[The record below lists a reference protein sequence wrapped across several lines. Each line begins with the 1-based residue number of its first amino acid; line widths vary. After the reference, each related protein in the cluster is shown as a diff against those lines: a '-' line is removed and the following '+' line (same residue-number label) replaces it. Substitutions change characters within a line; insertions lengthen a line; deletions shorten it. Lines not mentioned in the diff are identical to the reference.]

1 MRRKECVLRSRYKA
15 NRSINDGHL
24 IIKCYCVREGFL
36 KQDSRSLNHKDRLIN
51 MSTLN
56 QEILMIKSN
65 YEESRTGHNLEK
77 VEKDVYNTYN
87 QSFITKITLI
97 PRNKF

>member
-1 MRRKECVLRSRYKA
+1 
-15 NRSINDGHL
+15 
-24 IIKCYCVREGFL
+24 
-36 KQDSRSLNHKDRLIN
+36 

-65 YEESRTGHNLEK
+65 HEESKTGHNLEK

-87 QSFITKITLI
+87 PSFITKIPLI

>member
-1 MRRKECVLRSRYKA
+1 MMV
-15 NRSINDGHL
+15 IW
-24 IIKCYCVREGFL
+24 
-36 KQDSRSLNHKDRLIN
+36 SLNVIVSEKDFLNKIQERLIN

-65 YEESRTGHNLEK
+65 HEESKTGHNLEK

-87 QSFITKITLI
+87 PSFITKITLI

>member
-1 MRRKECVLRSRYKA
+1 MLRSRYQA
-15 NRSINDGHL
+15 NRNVNDGHL

-36 KQDSRSLNHKDRLIN
+36 KQDSRSLNHKERLIN
-51 MSTLN
+51 TSTLN

-65 YEESRTGHNLEK
+65 CEESRTGQNLEK

>member
-1 MRRKECVLRSRYKA
+1 MMVIWSLNVIVSGKDFFNKT
-15 NRSINDGHL
+15 
-24 IIKCYCVREGFL
+24 
-36 KQDSRSLNHKDRLIN
+36 RSLNHKERLIN

-56 QEILMIKSN
+56 QEILIIKSN
-65 YEESRTGHNLEK
+65 REESRTGHNLEK